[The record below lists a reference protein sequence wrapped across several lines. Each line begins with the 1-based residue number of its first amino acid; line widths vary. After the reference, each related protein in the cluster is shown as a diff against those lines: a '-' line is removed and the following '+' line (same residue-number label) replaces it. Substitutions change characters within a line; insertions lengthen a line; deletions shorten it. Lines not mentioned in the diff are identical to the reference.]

1 MKRET
6 AFFFLSYFLSHSS
19 LNFQNVEIKLCSVV
33 KYILRIAIQ
42 LGLHLRPFLG
52 YLNKLG
58 MYIIVYTVCRNGVEL
73 AIKLRYMPLVGAFF
87 FCSSA

>member
-1 MKRET
+1 M
-6 AFFFLSYFLSHSS
+6 SYFLSRRS

-58 MYIIVYTVCRNGVEL
+58 MYIIVYTMCRNGVEL
-73 AIKLRYMPLVGAFF
+73 AIKLRYVPLVYAFF

>member
-1 MKRET
+1 M
-6 AFFFLSYFLSHSS
+6 SYFLSRRS

-33 KYILRIAIQ
+33 KIHPTHIAIQ

-58 MYIIVYTVCRNGVEL
+58 MYIIVYTTMCRNGVEL
-73 AIKLRYMPLVGAFF
+73 AIKLRYVPLVYAFF